1 MNPNVA
7 LHPTDNSLNIGI
19 SVFPNE
25 AGSAD
30 TTGTSNDDVF
40 TCTVPNIP
48 LQTWFSV
55 SMTVFEKNLDVYING
70 MLVKSCA
77 LPGVPKPATSDIQ
90 LNPDG
95 GFSGY
100 MCGLYHYPRMLSPS
114 DASSFYSAGTSCS
127 NVGPAQPASAMSNIT
142 GYNIE
147 FGVTNPQGKEI
158 ASYQF

>member
-1 MNPNVA
+1 MFVNDWSYKFGEDKPVIVRNDPTNPAIMNPNIT

-48 LQTWFSV
+48 LQTWFAV

-95 GFSGY
+95 GFSG
-100 MCGLYHYPRMLSPS
+100 
-114 DASSFYSAGTSCS
+114 
-127 NVGPAQPASAMSNIT
+127 
-142 GYNIE
+142 
-147 FGVTNPQGKEI
+147 
-158 ASYQF
+158 